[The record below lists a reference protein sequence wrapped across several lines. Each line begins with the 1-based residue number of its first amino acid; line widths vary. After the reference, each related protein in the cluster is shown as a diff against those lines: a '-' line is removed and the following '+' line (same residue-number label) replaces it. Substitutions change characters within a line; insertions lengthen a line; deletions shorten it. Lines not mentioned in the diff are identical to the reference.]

1 MEHAPEQSQTSIPAP
16 VMAARPRSSA
26 AVASASPAPVSKLT
40 ARSMNSPACLV
51 CSPPVLMTTTT
62 AKPSKACSAPSS
74 MFPRCWPLRLRPTSP
89 QLEHEIDA
97 ITDAIPPF
105 RCFIVPGGS
114 RGAALAHVCRTVC
127 RRAERRIIALA
138 EEAPVDAV
146 LLSYVN
152 RLSDFLFVLARKVN
166 FSQDIEEK
174 RVF

>member
-1 MEHAPEQSQTSIPAP
+1 MLGLDALVVLPHEP
-16 VMAARPRSSA
+16 
-26 AVASASPAPVSKLT
+26 SPLT
-40 ARSMNSPACLV
+40 AICERVAKQGVYLV
-51 CSPPVLMTTTT
+51 VVDRNLDKPVQSLDT
-62 AKPSKACSAPSS
+62 A
-74 MFPRCWPLRLRPTSP
+74 LVE